1 MRGRVLGYDNSQAI
15 GVISGDD
22 GNRYSVAGED
32 LGAGV
37 RTLVAGHV
45 VDFVVQENRALSV
58 FTISRGIYLDE
69 KNKWIAAAL
78 ALFLG
83 WLGVHKFYLGKT
95 NAGIVMLLCSIP
107 GAAFVIPAL
116 IVWAIAF
123 IEAVLY
129 LVKDEQTF
137 YDEYVIG
144 NRNWF

>member
-1 MRGRVLGYDNSQAI
+1 MQVLERWSLGTSW
-15 GVISGDD
+15 ISLCRKTVPYRCL
-22 GNRYSVAGED
+22 RYREG
-32 LGAGV
+32 
-37 RTLVAGHV
+37 
-45 VDFVVQENRALSV
+45 F
-58 FTISRGIYLDE
+58 ISM
-69 KNKWIAAAL
+69 KKTWIAAAL